1 MTIERRKLLKATL
14 AAPLLASSCGLETSS
29 GETSDPIDELL
40 SRTADLEPVPQ
51 SEYAAR
57 LETLWKKLHDLKV
70 AAFVAEA
77 GPTLEYFTGASWW
90 RSERIFAAVIGVDR
104 PPIFACPG
112 FEEGRAREKIVAKDS
127 EVRVWQEHESPYAL
141 LGEILSD
148 IGIRNGVVALEP
160 TSRFFLV
167 DGLRTECPTLTVRN
181 GNEISEA
188 CRIAKT
194 PLEIGYMRLANE
206 ITKAAYDAAFKGL
219 EEGMQERDLA
229 SRISKAHSKLGTRGG
244 AMVLFG
250 PSSALPHG
258 SKEARTLG
266 PGDVVLVDGGCS
278 INGYQ
283 SDVTRTVVYGE
294 ASPKHHEIWDT
305 VLNAQSAV
313 LELAR
318 PGLECQELDRAARK
332 ITTEAGYGPDYRYFT
347 HRLGHGIGLE
357 GHEPPYIVEGN
368 TLELQPGMTFSD
380 EPGLYFPGKWGLR
393 IEDIL
398 AITSDGAEVLG
409 ERCLELPVMG

>member
-1 MTIERRKLLKATL
+1 MAIDRRQILKATL
-14 AAPLLASSCGLETSS
+14 ATPLLASSCGSS
-29 GETSDPIDELL
+29 IPSEEASDPIDGLV
-40 SRTADLEPVPQ
+40 SMTVDLDPIPQ
-51 SEYAAR
+51 SEYDAR
-57 LETLWKKLHDLKV
+57 LERLWKKLQEEKV
-70 AAFVAEA
+70 EAFVAEA

-112 FEEGRAREKIVAKDS
+112 FEEGRAREKIGAKDA
-127 EVRVWQEHESPYAL
+127 EVRVWQEHESPYTL

-148 IGIRNGVVALEP
+148 LGIRNGVVALEP

-167 DGLRTECPTLTVRN
+167 DGLRTECPTLTVQN
-181 GNEISEA
+181 GNRISEA
-188 CRIAKT
+188 CRITKT
-194 PLEIGYMRLANE
+194 PLEVGYMRLANE
-206 ITKAAYDAAFKGL
+206 ITKTAYDAAFKGL
-219 EEGMQERDLA
+219 EEGMEEQDLA
-229 SRISKAHSKLGTRGG
+229 ARISRALSKLGSRGG

-258 SKEARTLG
+258 SEEARTLG

-278 INGYQ
+278 INGYR

-294 ASPKHHEIWDT
+294 ASSKHREIWNT
-305 VLNAQSAV
+305 VLEAQSAV

-332 ITTEAGYGPDYRYFT
+332 VMTDAGYGPGYRYFT

-357 GHEPPYIVEGN
+357 GHEPPYIVEG
-368 TLELQPGMTFSD
+368 
-380 EPGLYFPGKWGLR
+380 
-393 IEDIL
+393 IEDVL

-409 ERCLELPVMG
+409 ERCLELPVLG